1 MPVDSPFPETI
12 GVAVAI
18 PIKEGKNSYSYEDC
32 FYSGDNG
39 AQASLNSLD
48 RSSGLFSQLD
58 SMIQAVQV
66 ESTAYDTMKE
76 RIKELDIMRNQLAN
90 LTKKCLEN
98 DQVNLNLKNSIVK
111 IQDAYVDARRKN
123 SDYETI
129 INNKNNEIMKLKNEL
144 SKEINIRQSK
154 EKENIQLTERITS
167 LEGTLINL
175 EADNKRIPALE
186 ESNEIFKM
194 DIQQLKERQKSD
206 KNIINSM
213 KNQISMYENGV
224 YNMDA
229 YKTNIRQLALQILNL
244 DEGNT
249 LSAISTSAITN
260 NSSPLA
266 QSSPYLRHNNILEN
280 NKARRNMNCD
290 FKSPSKLISASPST
304 YRMEQY
310 NMNNNMNAMNNMNM
324 NNNFEE

>member
-18 PIKEGKNSYSYEDC
+18 PIKEGMNGYNYDDSYYL
-32 FYSGDNG
+32 GDNMG
-39 AQASLNSLD
+39 QASLTKSIE

-66 ESTAYDTMKE
+66 ESNAYDNMKE

-123 SDYETI
+123 ADYETLS
-129 INNKNNEIMKLKNEL
+129 NNKNNEIMKLKNEL
-144 SKEINIRQSK
+144 SKEISIRQSK
-154 EKENIQLTERITS
+154 EKENIQLMERIAS
-167 LEGTLINL
+167 LEGTISHL

-194 DIQQLKERQKSD
+194 DIQQLKERNKSD
-206 KNIINSM
+206 KNIINSL
-213 KNQISMYENGV
+213 KNQITIYENGV
-224 YNMDA
+224 YNTDA
-229 YKTNIRQLALQILNL
+229 YKSHIRQLALQILNL
-244 DEGNT
+244 DEGNNLSSINASVNT
-249 LSAISTSAITN
+249 LAN
-260 NSSPLA
+260 NSSPLT
-266 QSSPYLRHNNILEN
+266 QSSPYMRHNSILESN
-280 NKARRNMNCD
+280 NYRRNVNGD
-290 FKSPSKLISASPST
+290 FKSPSRLVASSPSN
-304 YRMEQY
+304 YRMDQY
-310 NMNNNMNAMNNMNM
+310 NNTNL
-324 NNNFEE
+324 EE

>member
-1 MPVDSPFPETI
+1 
-12 GVAVAI
+12 
-18 PIKEGKNSYSYEDC
+18 
-32 FYSGDNG
+32 
-39 AQASLNSLD
+39 
-48 RSSGLFSQLD
+48 
-58 SMIQAVQV
+58 MIQAVQV

-129 INNKNNEIMKLKNEL
+129 INNKNNEVIKLKNEL

-224 YNMDA
+224 YNMDT
-229 YKTNIRQLALQILNL
+229 YKTHIRQLALQILNL

-249 LSAISTSAITN
+249 LSAIGTGAITN

-310 NMNNNMNAMNNMNM
+310 TMNNMN
-324 NNNFEE
+324 NSFEE